1 MHTIILSIL
10 FVSGVV
16 LAKPAL
22 EIEIKDI
29 ENGVDDSWVD
39 PVIRLFQ

>member
-10 FVSGVV
+10 FVSGV